1 VMIEATNEGEQYLS
15 ATFVIAP
22 EKLEA
27 QGRSLGLL
35 LLHRRCAA
43 CWGTLVQEAAG
54 GLEIPWEDHL
64 ERIANHCSASQEFI
78 VPGMPVM
85 EAVFRS
91 ILSRNNEPTS
101 LADLLETLQ
110 TRWSDASSHWAPS
123 PASLYRMVT
132 RDIFYGIQEV
142 ASPQGG

>member
-1 VMIEATNEGEQYLS
+1 MIIEATHEGEQYLT

-27 QGRSLGLL
+27 QGRSPGLL

-43 CWGTLVQEAAG
+43 CWGTLIQEAAG

-64 ERIANHCSASQEFI
+64 ERIANHCSTDPTFVA
-78 VPGMPVM
+78 PGMPVM
-85 EAVFRS
+85 EAAYRS
-91 ILSRNNEPTS
+91 ILSRGNEPTS
-101 LADLLETLQ
+101 LADILEILQ

-123 PASLYRMVT
+123 AASLYRMLS

-142 ASPQGG
+142 SGPPAG